1 MNIFALHSDPA
12 IAAAWHCDQHIHKM
26 ILETAQMLSAIART
40 KHPGHEHNKYLYQ
53 PTHKNHPCTKWIAES
68 IDHLRWVVDL
78 AAQLEYTRQVCHA
91 SAEHNS
97 IAVIHT
103 AVAILVPEEIEQDFW
118 RMQARPNSFALAMPE
133 AIKNNTAFPDAH
145 SKYQEYYRMKNRQWK
160 GQMTWKNRQ
169 KPEWM

>member
-12 IAAAWHCDQHIHKM
+12 IAAVWHCDQHIHKM

-40 KHPGHEHNKYLYQ
+40 KHPGHEHPTDLDL
-53 PTHKNHPCTKWIAES
+53 PTHTTHPGTHWVAES
-68 IDHLRWVVDL
+68 IENLRWVVDL

-91 SAEHNS
+91 SAQHQS

-118 RMQARPNSFALAMPE
+118 TMQARPKDFALAMPE
-133 AIKNNTAFPDAH
+133 AIKNNAAFPDVH